1 MATLSTNVKKGQA
14 VDDIA
19 NGPNILRERDSNKAN
34 DNTATS
40 QETSIKDSDSEPDKN
55 EKLIREL
62 KESMNIKDIDV
73 TILPDKLV
81 TSDRDDSETDESK
94 NEEDRD
100 VTEDSS
106 TDDHEEEKET
116 AEEREETTPSKDKTN
131 ESSDDSDK
139 TLIMDGMDDTQLDK
153 IGDILNM
160 ERQKTKKQQ
169 STETE
174 DEYVT
179 TTKPRRKK
187 RKTKTTAPIKFNYD
201 LVKKSTAHVN
211 KFTHSALRK
220 HKSSTHRK
228 LHVKR
233 ITKNRITVSGKYTTK
248 HKRLHA
254 NKLIKKSTNI
264 REVEPT
270 THIIDEEAETSSGTT
285 SVQVNIKRTP
295 QSTTTILP
303 YYKMIVDLDEGYMV
317 VFLIELMRIM
327 ASKDKDD
334 LFEVLVHT
342 EQIVLHGRQQEL
354 SSEVNTIIDYADM
367 LYDDKEG
374 TKLFNV
380 LKDFDDY
387 PNTKRPGY
395 TVCLALIESFL
406 KPYHRLN
413 NTVLRQRLLDSINFE
428 LRAIIL
434 QPDLWKMSGLGFLGI
449 KEATEQ
455 TPSVQSHSDTT
466 VSFTRKKQ
474 KKLTH
479 KLQKL
484 KSKPKHP
491 TIKRK
496 HTNVQTNYSNEN
508 VYRRRLSYTPETQY
522 NYPLLRNMKPIT
534 SIQRRYKIVT
544 PTHRHMLRHR
554 STRSYIVNLIS
565 RPTKEFTTKL
575 NIATNQANTRFP
587 FLHGQYDFER
597 I

>member
-1 MATLSTNVKKGQA
+1 MLLLFLLLLLHYDLLFCQQFDAAEIFLPFDKTLTKDHQPLEDRAKPKYVQRYGRTTLDPVVSSFRHKLLDDYRAYIATLSTDVKKGQA

-19 NGPNILRERDSNKAN
+19 NGPDILREGDSNKAN

-40 QETSIKDSDSEPDKN
+40 QETSITDLDSESDKN

-62 KESMNIKDIDV
+62 KESMNIKGIDV

-81 TSDRDDSETDESK
+81 TSDRDDSKTDESK
-94 NEEDRD
+94 NEEERD

-106 TDDHEEEKET
+106 TDDHEEDNET
-116 AEEREETTPSKDKTN
+116 AEVREETTSSKDKTN

-139 TLIMDGMDDTQLDK
+139 TLIMDGIDDTQLDK

-174 DEYVT
+174 DEYVA

-187 RKTKTTAPIKFNYD
+187 KTKTTAPGKFNFNF
-201 LVKKSTAHVN
+201 VKKTIAHVN

-228 LHVKR
+228 LNVKR

-254 NKLIKKSTNI
+254 NKLIKKSTNV
-264 REVEPT
+264 RELEPT

-295 QSTTTILP
+295 QTTTTMLP
-303 YYKMIVDLDEGYMV
+303 YFKMIVDLDEGYMV

-342 EQIVLHGRQQEL
+342 EQIVLQLHENGKINWFGQPLLDIIMNLAKFTTESETGVIQKYASKLDKKLSGRHQEL

-367 LYDDKEG
+367 LYDDEEG
-374 TKLFNV
+374 TKLFNM

-387 PNTKRPGY
+387 PNTTRPGY
-395 TVCLALIESFL
+395 TVCLALIETFL
-406 KPYHRLN
+406 KPYHRLS

-428 LRAIIL
+428 LRAIIP
-434 QPDLWKMSGLGFLGI
+434 QPDLWK
-449 KEATEQ
+449 
-455 TPSVQSHSDTT
+455 
-466 VSFTRKKQ
+466 
-474 KKLTH
+474 
-479 KLQKL
+479 
-484 KSKPKHP
+484 
-491 TIKRK
+491 
-496 HTNVQTNYSNEN
+496 SN
-508 VYRRRLSYTPETQY
+508 
-522 NYPLLRNMKPIT
+522 
-534 SIQRRYKIVT
+534 
-544 PTHRHMLRHR
+544 
-554 STRSYIVNLIS
+554 
-565 RPTKEFTTKL
+565 
-575 NIATNQANTRFP
+575 
-587 FLHGQYDFER
+587 
-597 I
+597 